1 MLETRHAF
9 DNPAWS
15 DWDTPISSRMGGE
28 PDWLRQVNFMAL
40 DADGEPLARG
50 QLETIARTGNYIQ
63 RAFILKRHDLPARLR
78 LKLMFDDNP
87 RLARRAR
94 EIFRER
100 LASRLLTL
108 IGFYSR
114 PRLPFLERYDLAG
127 RERLTRRERRM
138 LVRDPERRVRRRFF
152 QRVDLTRR
160 EELKLV
166 LTTRTPK
173 CAYPLIRTK
182 P

>member
-1 MLETRHAF
+1 MMRTRYETDSLGWH
-9 DNPAWS
+9 
-15 DWDTPISSRMGGE
+15 DWDTPIPSCVRRE
-28 PDWLRQVNFMAL
+28 PDWLRRVNFMAL
-40 DADGEPLARG
+40 DADGEPLDRE
-50 QLETIARTGNYIQ
+50 QLETIARSGNYIQ

-94 EIFRER
+94 QIFRER
-100 LASRLLTL
+100 FASRLLTL

-114 PRLPFLERYDLAG
+114 PRLSLMERYDLAG
-127 RERLTRRERRM
+127 GERLTRQERRM

-173 CAYPLIRTK
+173 CAYPLLRTK